1 MYLGEQKEEIIKEGK
16 RIILLKQVSFRRY
29 VDKYGSRNLV
39 LMTPPSLWWFCIL
52 ASVDMLNSFLFHWI
66 CLIAYLWIY

>member
-39 LMTPPSLWWFCIL
+39 LMTPPSL
-52 ASVDMLNSFLFHWI
+52 
-66 CLIAYLWIY
+66 